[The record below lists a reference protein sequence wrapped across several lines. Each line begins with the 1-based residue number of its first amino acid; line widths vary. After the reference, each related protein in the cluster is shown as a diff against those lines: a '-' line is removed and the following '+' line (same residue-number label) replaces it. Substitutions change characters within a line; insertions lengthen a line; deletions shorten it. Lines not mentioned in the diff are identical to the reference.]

1 MKVVTFLLDL
11 LYPPRCAFCHDFLET
26 SGDGLCAHCRTS
38 LPFAQNGGRQRFSFV
53 RACVSPLT
61 YEGAVRASLLRYKF
75 GGATGYAKVYGRL
88 VVGTVRAELA
98 GEYDL
103 VTWVPL
109 SRRRLRERGYDQA
122 RLLAKATAKELGLPL
137 TPTLHK
143 QRNTQ
148 PQSGTGDAAKRRAN
162 ITGAYRMKRSAD
174 VAGKR
179 VLLIDDIV
187 TTGATL
193 SECARV
199 LGKAGASRWCAP
211 RSRAPLT
218 KTAAR
223 RLRLTITSAVRM
235 IREFC
240 FMMIFERDIAIDLGT
255 TNIRVF
261 VRGKGIMLR
270 EPSIVA
276 VDKYTGRMLKVGQDA
291 QKMLG
296 RTPANIVAIHPISAG
311 VISDYDMTAL
321 MLKELLSRVTSFSLF
336 KPRVLVTVPSSV
348 TGVEERNVIDAVI
361 EAGARKVYLV
371 ESAVATAAGAGADI
385 SKPDGH
391 LVIDIGGG
399 TTEVAVVS
407 LGGVVESES
416 IKTAGDAFDEA
427 IVRYVRRKHNI
438 LIGKRTAE
446 ELKIGIAC
454 LVPRAEVGIQEVKGR
469 CLTTGLPKSVKISS
483 VELVEAIAEP
493 ARDIL
498 ETIHM
503 VLERT
508 PPELVADV
516 AQNGIIM
523 AGGGSLIYG
532 FDQLVEK
539 DTGIRTTVVDDA
551 LSCAAFGS
559 GKMLMNLNDMQ
570 DGMVNLARK
579 RQMKA

>member
-1 MKVVTFLLDL
+1 ML
-11 LYPPRCAFCHDFLET
+11 
-26 SGDGLCAHCRTS
+26 
-38 LPFAQNGGRQRFSFV
+38 
-53 RACVSPLT
+53 
-61 YEGAVRASLLRYKF
+61 
-75 GGATGYAKVYGRL
+75 
-88 VVGTVRAELA
+88 
-98 GEYDL
+98 
-103 VTWVPL
+103 
-109 SRRRLRERGYDQA
+109 
-122 RLLAKATAKELGLPL
+122 
-137 TPTLHK
+137 
-143 QRNTQ
+143 
-148 PQSGTGDAAKRRAN
+148 
-162 ITGAYRMKRSAD
+162 
-174 VAGKR
+174 
-179 VLLIDDIV
+179 
-187 TTGATL
+187 
-193 SECARV
+193 
-199 LGKAGASRWCAP
+199 
-211 RSRAPLT
+211 
-218 KTAAR
+218 
-223 RLRLTITSAVRM
+223 
-235 IREFC
+235 
-240 FMMIFERDIAIDLGT
+240 IFERDIALDMGT
-255 TNIRVF
+255 TGVLLYS
-261 VRGKGIMLR
+261 RGKGVQIR
-270 EPSIVA
+270 EPTIVA
-276 VDKYTGRMLKVGQDA
+276 VDKFTGRLLKVGHDA

-296 RTPANIVAIHPISAG
+296 RTPASIVPIQPITDG
-311 VISDYDMTAL
+311 VISDYDMTVA
-321 MLKELLSRVTSFSLF
+321 MLKELIGRVTSFSLF
-336 KPRVLVTVPSSV
+336 KPRVLVCVPGSI
-348 TGVEERNVIDAVI
+348 TGVEERAVIDAVV

-508 PPELVADV
+508 PPELVADL